1 VEPGIAEGRTL
12 MAFCPKCGIQV
23 ADGTLFCPGCGTPIP
38 QAAPAQNQPYGQPV
52 YGQQVQNQ
60 PYGQQAQNQP
70 YGQPVYGQQP
80 QGKATNA
87 AGERKAGQEAQKGM
101 AVLSYF
107 GFLFLIPLFAAR
119 DDEFVQF
126 HVNQGIAVFLVEI
139 AANIVM
145 QTVGK
150 SGGIIGLLLSLLAW
164 IACFVMFIFSIIGI
178 VHAAKGEYRQIPLI
192 GKCTFIK

>member
-1 VEPGIAEGRTL
+1 MEPGIAEGRTF

-38 QAAPAQNQPYGQPV
+38 QAAPAQNQPYGQPA
-52 YGQQVQNQ
+52 
-60 PYGQQAQNQP
+60 YGQQAQNQP
-70 YGQPVYGQQP
+70 YGQQP

-119 DDEFVQF
+119 DDESCGF
-126 HVNQGIAVFLVEI
+126 
-139 AANIVM
+139 M
-145 QTVGK
+145 
-150 SGGIIGLLLSLLAW
+150 
-164 IACFVMFIFSIIGI
+164 
-178 VHAAKGEYRQIPLI
+178 
-192 GKCTFIK
+192 